1 MSLAVFAIA
10 SVPDT
15 ETTRRLFDLH
25 DLDDKAVSK
34 VLFHRRKQQT
44 GSSED
49 LRWDQRAIVGLS
61 LIRQTRDGVDMQTLA
76 AGDIGERELLEA
88 YYATV
93 TEHDRLL
100 SWDGN
105 DGALPLIGFRS
116 LQHEMYQPG
125 YWSRLQPGDW
135 HVDLRHWLCP
145 QGDDMPTLDE
155 TALKLGFPGMCGI
168 GDKQI
173 YDAWLGREMTPV
185 RMFTDYAVLNT
196 FLIGLRWQLLTGQ
209 QTAETVTHYTGN
221 LRDLLQ
227 QQGGSHLEAFLSAW
241 SNS

>member
-1 MSLAVFAIA
+1 MSLTVFAIA

-44 GSSED
+44 GSSEE

-61 LIRQTRDGVDMQTLA
+61 LIRQTMGGVDLQTLA
-76 AGDIGERELLEA
+76 AGDGGERELLDA

-93 TEHDRLL
+93 TEQGRLL
-100 SWDGN
+100 SWDGAE
-105 DGALPLIGFRS
+105 GALPLVHFRS
-116 LQHEMYQPG
+116 LQHAMCQPR
-125 YWSRLQPGDW
+125 YWERQRGDW
-135 HVDLRHWLCP
+135 HVDLRNWLCTSGHDAP
-145 QGDDMPTLDE
+145 SLDE

-168 GDKQI
+168 GDKQV
-173 YDAWLGREMTPV
+173 YDAWLAGEMNPV
-185 RMFTDYAVLNT
+185 RAFTDYAALNT

-209 QTAETVTHYTGN
+209 QTQAAVARHAQD
-221 LRDLLQ
+221 LRDRLEQ
-227 QQGGSHLEAFLSAW
+227 RREPHLDTFLTAW
-241 SNS
+241 SDR